1 MKTQVT
7 FRHVSGHHPNLQD
20 DAKKILEGLSK
31 YSDEITSANVEFLNE
46 TNKTVVITIN
56 LHGNTLV
63 AKEESEDF
71 HKSLNE
77 AEGKIIRQIQKWK
90 TKNIAS
96 RTKNIA
102 V

>member
-7 FRHVSGHHPNLQD
+7 FRHVNSQHPRLQE
-20 DAKKILEGLSK
+20 DAKSILEGLRK
-31 YSDEITSANVEFLNE
+31 YSDDITSANVEFLNE
-46 TNKTVVITIN
+46 VNKTVVITIN
-56 LHGNTLV
+56 LQGNIIV

-71 HKSLNE
+71 YKSLKE
-77 AEGKIIRQIQKWK
+77 AEDKIIRQIQKIK

-96 RTKNIA
+96 RTKNVA